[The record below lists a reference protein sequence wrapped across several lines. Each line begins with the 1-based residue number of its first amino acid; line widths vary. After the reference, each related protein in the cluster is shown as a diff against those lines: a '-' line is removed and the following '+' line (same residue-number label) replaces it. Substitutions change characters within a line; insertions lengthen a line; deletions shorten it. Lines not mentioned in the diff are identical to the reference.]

1 MKKIKSVSEFI
12 KKISKLKQK
21 ENQTIFYRGLKD
33 GYDLIPSIY
42 RDNYIE
48 KEHEIFR
55 EYLLRNSHEFL
66 NDKSTFEKLVKM
78 QHFTLP
84 TRLLDITSNPLIAL
98 YFACKK
104 GDKEKKF
111 KKNGKVVL
119 FYINNDEIKYSDSDT
134 VSVIANLSKIKVS
147 CLNFRGLT
155 KKSFNKFDDVQFLVH
170 QIRDE
175 KPYFK
180 AKIVPK
186 HISSVVCV
194 KPLLNNPR
202 IIKQDG
208 AFLLFGIGA
217 TKNEPA
223 KIKFKQD
230 KIIIDNSS
238 REKILKELETLGI
251 SEDKLFPDLEN
262 SAKYLKESY
271 K

>member
-1 MKKIKSVSEFI
+1 MKKIKSVLEFVE
-12 KKISKLKQK
+12 KISNLKPK
-21 ENQTIFYRGLKD
+21 ENETIFYRGLKED
-33 GYDLIPSIY
+33 YDLIPSIY
-42 RDNYIE
+42 RNNYIE

-78 QHFTLP
+78 QHFGLP

-104 GDKEKKF
+104 SDKEKDF
-111 KKNGKVVL
+111 EKNGKVVL
-119 FYINNDEIKYSDSDT
+119 FYVDNDKIKYSDSDT

-147 CLNFRGLT
+147 CLNFKGLN
-155 KKSFNKFDDVQFLVH
+155 KKKFNKLDDIQFLVH

-223 KIKFKQD
+223 KIKFKQEEF
-230 KIIIDNSS
+230 IIDNSS
-238 REKILKELETLGI
+238 REKILKELENLGI

-262 SAKYLKESY
+262 SAKYLKNKY
-271 K
+271 Q